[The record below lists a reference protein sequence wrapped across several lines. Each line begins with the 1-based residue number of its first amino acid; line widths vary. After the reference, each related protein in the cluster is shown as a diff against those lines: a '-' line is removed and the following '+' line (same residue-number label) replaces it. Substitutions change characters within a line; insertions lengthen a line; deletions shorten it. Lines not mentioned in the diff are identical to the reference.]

1 MMGRKKKPKSSST
14 AAVQPDRHGSDHPI
28 ELEGNPVH
36 ELPAPANPR
45 ARPVHELLASRP
57 VHELA
62 ASNPVYELPGST
74 PHSAP
79 LSGPP
84 LHAYELPASESNF
97 RPNVRPSRDC

>member
-62 ASNPVYELPGST
+62 ASNPVYELPGSRPVYELPGST
-74 PHSAP
+74 PHS
-79 LSGPP
+79 GPP
-84 LHAYELPASESNF
+84 PPHVHELPASELGY
-97 RPNVRPSRDC
+97 RA